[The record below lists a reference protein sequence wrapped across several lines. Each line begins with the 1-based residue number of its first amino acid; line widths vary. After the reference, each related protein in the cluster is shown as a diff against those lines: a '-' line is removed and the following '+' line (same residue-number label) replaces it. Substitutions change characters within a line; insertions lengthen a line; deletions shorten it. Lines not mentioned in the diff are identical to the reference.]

1 MKLISL
7 KNMVDKK
14 NISNTLL
21 ELLIPKSM
29 QKEIK
34 VQVKD
39 NICYIYTKDQIYMT
53 EILLLKRQM
62 LEIAKKYKNDI
73 KDIVVRVNAKLFFE
87 KEVVVDIK
95 QREYDQI
102 LKEKKEEANKI
113 FEDIEDEKK
122 RKYLTTLLAL
132 SKLKEYYSKKNKE
145 KKCKICSEYFQGS
158 NDTCIICINEKKAYE
173 KKIIKSLLLKNTL
186 LSKEYIVNI
195 LSYSELAYLE
205 ARDEILKE
213 IYLKMVE
220 KYKKKKNY
228 SKELEDYIEIKLGKI
243 SDFVKN
249 MEKKKINERL
259 RKILME
265 K

>member
-1 MKLISL
+1 MKLISW
-7 KNMVDKK
+7 KKMGDKK

-95 QREYDQI
+95 QREYDQV

-122 RKYLTTLLAL
+122 IKY
-132 SKLKEYYSKKNKE
+132 
-145 KKCKICSEYFQGS
+145 
-158 NDTCIICINEKKAYE
+158 
-173 KKIIKSLLLKNTL
+173 
-186 LSKEYIVNI
+186 
-195 LSYSELAYLE
+195 
-205 ARDEILKE
+205 
-213 IYLKMVE
+213 
-220 KYKKKKNY
+220 
-228 SKELEDYIEIKLGKI
+228 
-243 SDFVKN
+243 
-249 MEKKKINERL
+249 
-259 RKILME
+259 
-265 K
+265 

>member
-87 KEVVVDIK
+87 KEVVIDIK
-95 QREYDQI
+95 QREYDQV
-102 LKEKKEEANKI
+102 LKEKKG
-113 FEDIEDEKK
+113 
-122 RKYLTTLLAL
+122 R
-132 SKLKEYYSKKNKE
+132 SK
-145 KKCKICSEYFQGS
+145 
-158 NDTCIICINEKKAYE
+158 
-173 KKIIKSLLLKNTL
+173 
-186 LSKEYIVNI
+186 
-195 LSYSELAYLE
+195 
-205 ARDEILKE
+205 
-213 IYLKMVE
+213 
-220 KYKKKKNY
+220 
-228 SKELEDYIEIKLGKI
+228 
-243 SDFVKN
+243 
-249 MEKKKINERL
+249 
-259 RKILME
+259 
-265 K
+265 

>member
-95 QREYDQI
+95 QREYDQV

-122 RKYLTTLLAL
+122 IKY
-132 SKLKEYYSKKNKE
+132 
-145 KKCKICSEYFQGS
+145 
-158 NDTCIICINEKKAYE
+158 
-173 KKIIKSLLLKNTL
+173 
-186 LSKEYIVNI
+186 
-195 LSYSELAYLE
+195 
-205 ARDEILKE
+205 
-213 IYLKMVE
+213 
-220 KYKKKKNY
+220 
-228 SKELEDYIEIKLGKI
+228 
-243 SDFVKN
+243 
-249 MEKKKINERL
+249 
-259 RKILME
+259 
-265 K
+265 

>member
-95 QREYDQI
+95 KREYDQV
-102 LKEKKEEANKI
+102 LKEKNEEANKI

-122 RKYLTTLLAL
+122 EKIFD
-132 SKLKEYYSKKNKE
+132 YSFSF
-145 KKCKICSEYFQGS
+145 I
-158 NDTCIICINEKKAYE
+158 KA
-173 KKIIKSLLLKNTL
+173 
-186 LSKEYIVNI
+186 
-195 LSYSELAYLE
+195 
-205 ARDEILKE
+205 
-213 IYLKMVE
+213 
-220 KYKKKKNY
+220 
-228 SKELEDYIEIKLGKI
+228 
-243 SDFVKN
+243 
-249 MEKKKINERL
+249 
-259 RKILME
+259 
-265 K
+265 